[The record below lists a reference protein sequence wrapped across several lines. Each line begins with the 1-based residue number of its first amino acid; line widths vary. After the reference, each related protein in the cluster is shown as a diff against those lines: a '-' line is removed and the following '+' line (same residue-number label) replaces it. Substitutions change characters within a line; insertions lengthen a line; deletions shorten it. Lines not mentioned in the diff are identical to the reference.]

1 MKNLNKIKIQVKIMI
16 RLNLKYLKILNKKTD
31 VMIEV
36 SGNTLNRLF
45 QSKSMQPYYIG
56 FYNFK
61 GTLSSLRQFSAT
73 KSLLKMIRNAFYFT
87 LKALFFLKIF

>member
-1 MKNLNKIKIQVKIMI
+1 
-16 RLNLKYLKILNKKTD
+16 
-31 VMIEV
+31 MIEV

-45 QSKSMQPYYIG
+45 QSKSMQPYFIG

-73 KSLLKMIRNAFYFT
+73 KSLLKMIRNALYFT